1 MDNKSDIALVD
12 AHSEGDSCDNDLD
25 FVVHP
30 VSLNLLASGIGQ
42 LRMIEVALDPIVS
55 LQVFG
60 KFFTVFS
67 RDAVDNSAFPFEP

>member
-12 AHSEGDSCDNDLD
+12 AHPEGNSCNNDLD

-55 LQVFG
+55 L
-60 KFFTVFS
+60 
-67 RDAVDNSAFPFEP
+67 